1 MSQGTGAG
9 VTTTARDGGATVP
22 GQALWSVRLGSWVAR
37 LAAWCAAWPWAL
49 PVAAAAL
56 GILARLWLVARTSAM
71 LDGDEAM
78 VGLQAVR
85 ILHGQFPTYFY
96 GQAYMG
102 AVDAYLAAPLV
113 ALLGPTGWALRLV
126 PVLLSPLLV
135 LLTARL
141 AWALLPREA
150 STTPLLAGL
159 AALVAGVP
167 PLYVAVTEMRTWG
180 GQLEIYIVTLALL
193 LAVVELAERLRA
205 GVAPRRL
212 ILRWLV
218 LGVLAG
224 LGIWIN
230 PLIVYALLAALLW
243 LAPPL
248 LGRLAPGQ
256 FRLPGTG
263 PASAQARGWRPA
275 VLLPLLAL
283 VPGLALG
290 GLPAWI
296 YAVHQHG
303 ENLLVYVSQPQV
315 DLAAS
320 GAARHGRLFLGAA
333 ITARYFSCVAPNVL
347 DGRLPTETA
356 LLLPLRILLLLPPL
370 LGLSGALWL
379 LRRRVLDAP
388 WLGLPLLYAGLVTA
402 IFCLGTSAWAATKAC
417 ALDLAGRYAVPL
429 GLMEPLLLLGLLAV
443 PALWQTWRT
452 RGLRSGAAAHTGNG
466 GARGLVSVAPTLT
479 VAVLLAGGLLQ
490 GATYIT
496 TSPTAT
502 FQSPYYHN
510 VPADLSPLLGYLQRE
525 HIQAAWCNH
534 WLGNIVTYRTAEA
547 TTCADYYDQV
557 VQGGIRRP
565 PGTLETVAAADRPSY
580 ILTLSDPHPCLAR
593 ELDARGIGYTLVRFP
608 GVIVITPER
617 SVDLASVLPGL
628 KQDYAAST
636 FTAADCTLA
645 AG

>member
-1 MSQGTGAG
+1 M
-9 VTTTARDGGATVP
+9 ARDGGAAVP
-22 GQALWSVRLGSWVAR
+22 GQARWSVRLGAGVAR
-37 LAAWCAAWPWAL
+37 LVAWCAAWPWAL
-49 PVAAAAL
+49 PAVAAAL
-56 GILARLWLVARTSAM
+56 GVLARLWLVARTNAM

-150 STTPLLAGL
+150 SATPLLAGL
-159 AALVAGVP
+159 AALVAAVP
-167 PLYVAVTEMRTWG
+167 PLYMAVTELRTWG
-180 GQLEIYIVTLALL
+180 GQLEIYLVTLALL
-193 LAVVELAERLRA
+193 LAVAELAERLRV

-212 ILRWLV
+212 VLRWLV
-218 LGVLAG
+218 LGLLAG

-230 PLIVYALLAALLW
+230 PLIVYALLAGLLW
-243 LAPPL
+243 MLPPL
-248 LGRLAPGQ
+248 LGRVAPGR
-256 FRLPGTG
+256 FRLLGAG
-263 PASAQARGWRPA
+263 SAEADMRGWRPA
-275 VLLPLLAL
+275 ALLPAL

-290 GLPAWI
+290 GLPAWV
-296 YAVHQHG
+296 YAARHHA

-333 ITARYFSCVAPNVL
+333 ITARYFTCVAPNVL

-356 LLLPLRILLLLPPL
+356 LLLPLRLLLLVPPL
-370 LGLSGALWL
+370 LGLAGAFWL
-379 LRRRVLDAP
+379 LRRRAPDAP
-388 WLGLPLLYAGLVTA
+388 RLELPLLYAGVVTA
-402 IFCLGTSAWAATKAC
+402 VFCLGTSAWAATKAC

-443 PALWQTWRT
+443 PALWQAWHA
-452 RGLRSGAAAHTGNG
+452 RGRPPAAASVGSG
-466 GARGLVSVAPTLT
+466 VARSLPGVSLTLT
-479 VAVLLAGGLLQ
+479 VAVLLAGGVLQ
-490 GATYIT
+490 GATYAT

-502 FQSPYYHN
+502 FQSPYYHG
-510 VPADLSPLLGYLQRE
+510 VPTDLAPLLGYLKRE

-565 PGTLETVAAADRPSY
+565 PGTLETVGAADRPSY

-593 ELDARGIGYTLVRFP
+593 ELDARGIGYTLARFP
-608 GVIVITPER
+608 GVLVITPER
-617 SVDLASVLPGL
+617 EVDPASVLPGL
-628 KQDYAAST
+628 QQDYAAST
-636 FTAADCTLA
+636 FTPADCMLA
-645 AG
+645 SG